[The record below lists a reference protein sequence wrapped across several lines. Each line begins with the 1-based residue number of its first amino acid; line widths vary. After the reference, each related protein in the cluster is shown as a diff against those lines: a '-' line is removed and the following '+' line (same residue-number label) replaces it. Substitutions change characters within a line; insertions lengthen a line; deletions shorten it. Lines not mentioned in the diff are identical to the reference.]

1 MFHEDMS
8 GHSHW
13 AGIKHRKGINDAK
26 RGKIFTKF
34 GKLITIAA
42 RDGGS
47 GKPETNF
54 KLKLAI
60 DQARYVNMPKENIE
74 RAIKRG
80 TGELK
85 GDAIEEVVYEAYGP
99 GQVAMLIKTATD
111 KKNRTVGELK
121 LILDEAGG
129 KLVPAGSVGFLFKQ
143 MGLISVTVPEGADPY
158 DLEIKAIDAG
168 AEDTLYADSVLTI
181 YSKVEE
187 LQRVQEALEK
197 NGLTVQN
204 AGLGFVPLQKTTLG
218 ADDKLDY
225 EKLLEALDEQDDVQ
239 EIYDN
244 L

>member
-1 MFHEDMS
+1 MS

-13 AGIKHRKGINDAK
+13 AGIKHRKGINDKK

-34 GKLITIAA
+34 GKIITIAA
-42 RDGGS
+42 RDGGG
-47 GKPETNF
+47 GKPEINF

-85 GDAIEEVVYEAYGP
+85 GEVIEEVVYEAYGP

-121 LILDEAGG
+121 LILDDAGG
-129 KLVPAGSVGFLFKQ
+129 KLVPAGSVGFLFRH
-143 MGLISVTVPEGADPY
+143 MGIISVAVAEGADPY
-158 DLEIKAIDAG
+158 ELEMKAIEAG
-168 AEDTLYADSVLTI
+168 AEDTAYTDSTLTV
-181 YSKVEE
+181 YTKAEE
-187 LQRVQEALEK
+187 LQKVKEALDAV
-197 NGLTVQN
+197 GLVIQD
-204 AGLGFVPLQKTTLG
+204 AGLGFVPLQKHSITE
-218 ADDKLDY
+218 DEKLDY
-225 EKLLEALDEQDDVQ
+225 EKLLEALDDQDDVQ
-239 EIYDN
+239 EVFDN